1 MDRTHH
7 RGSRAV
13 IILASLAA
21 MVAAALV
28 GIFVSPGGASQ
39 RARAQAEALWSA
51 PVNLSVSGSASR
63 PAIALA
69 PGNVAHALWWDT
81 LDGARYV
88 RGVISGTQTLWAK
101 PQPVPFLV
109 GESKRDPSTNKVTLA
124 PPAQLS
130 MAADNTGAVHVTW
143 LDTDRGLRYAF
154 MPPNGRLGQGPRL
167 TDQALA
173 SSMSIDISGT
183 LRMAYVQSSQAPG
196 SPAGV
201 YYVRRSGGAIQRTL
215 VYSSTYFRTADPGSV
230 SVAVAADGIGNVIVA
245 WRQSPEDQAQF
256 ARSADNG
263 LKWSAPQ
270 PIAAVSE
277 LFGIATQVG
286 VAVTPARE
294 FLLIWRDSTAP
305 GCGMTQRRSSD
316 GGQTWSPPE
325 RVLSDLK
332 RCPARW
338 AFTIG
343 SDGKL
348 WFIGTPAS
356 EAPLSDTNGVL
367 AAWDGSNWSK
377 PADIQLGY
385 QDSVTQRTR
394 ILGCL
399 HMALAGGSLAA
410 IGCDVRGDVWSLHSV
425 AGLER
430 FLPVEQVSW
439 DPPINLS
446 AARTAQ
452 VQENEARRATTETT
466 QHVAI
471 ATDRDGQIYAL
482 WSRADSAAMPANRL
496 DIAVFKGDR
505 FLSPAAI
512 LRVDRSNAGADP
524 NAAMAKLDAPSL
536 AVNANAN
543 TLRLHL
549 VWSGGPS
556 GRPFYSR
563 AFARDANVS
572 SGWAQPQPLPALTP
586 IGGAPDIV
594 ADPRGQLLYVI
605 YTIPFNE
612 LRGVYLVRSEDDGNT
627 WSEPILVADGAIQ
640 NWDAVDQ
647 PRIALDP
654 ANETLHAVWL
664 QTVLPGTTGSR
675 AVYYARSLDR
685 GKTWSAPL
693 LVAQGDV
700 DAPRVALTEPG
711 VVVLTW
717 NLTHRI
723 SSVSQTS
730 NTWYQVSGDGGARWS
745 QPMPVPGFENVT
757 GGSALAG
764 DQSGQLYL
772 TALSTGSGGQA
783 RLLFTQWR
791 GQGWGPVD
799 EFSMGQTAVTGNTAA
814 GALVARSGLLQL
826 VMRLFELKPDGT
838 GVWESVA
845 ISRRV
850 APVELTP
857 LPTFTPL
864 PPPAPTPT
872 PILLPTEV
880 SLTESVPTTLPLE
893 APESS
898 PLGANLLL
906 ISAGIAAIVVV
917 TGAVIGLMLMRR
929 R

>member
-1 MDRTHH
+1 MDRTRH
-7 RGSRAV
+7 RGARAV
-13 IILASLAA
+13 IILVSLAA
-21 MVAAALV
+21 MIAAALA
-28 GIFVSPGGASQ
+28 GMFASPDGTSQ
-39 RARAQAEALWSA
+39 QAWAQAEALWSA

-63 PAIALA
+63 PAIAVA
-69 PGNVAHALWWDT
+69 PRNVAHVLWWDT
-81 LDGARYV
+81 IDGARYA
-88 RGVISGTQTLWAK
+88 RGVISGTQALWAK

-109 GESKRDPSTNKVTLA
+109 GESKRDPSTNRVTLA
-124 PPAQLS
+124 PPAQLN
-130 MAADNTGAVHVTW
+130 MVADNTGAVHVTW
-143 LDTDRGLRYAF
+143 LDTERGLRYAF

-167 TDQALA
+167 TDRALA
-173 SSMSIDISGT
+173 STMSIDISGT
-183 LRMAYVQSSQAPG
+183 LRMAYIQSSQAPG

-201 YYVRRSGGAIQRTL
+201 YYVRSSGGAIQRTL

-230 SVAVAADGIGNVIVA
+230 GVAVAADGIGNVVVA
-245 WRQSPEDQAQF
+245 WRQSSEDQAQF
-256 ARSADNG
+256 ARSTNNG

-270 PIAAVSE
+270 PIASVSE

-332 RCPARW
+332 RCPAQW
-338 AFTIG
+338 TFTIG

-348 WFIGTPAS
+348 WFIGMPAS
-356 EAPLSDTNGVL
+356 ETPLSDANGVL
-367 AAWDGSNWSK
+367 AAWDGANWSK
-377 PADIQLGY
+377 PADIQLSY

-399 HMALAGGSLAA
+399 NMSLSGENLAA

-425 AGLER
+425 ASLER

-439 DPPINLS
+439 DRPINLS

-452 VQENEARRATTETT
+452 EDETRRATTETT

-471 ATDRDGQIYAL
+471 AADRDGQIYAL
-482 WSRADSAAMPANRL
+482 WSRADSTASPANRL
-496 DIAVFKGDR
+496 EIAVFKGER

-512 LRVDRSNAGADP
+512 LRVERGGAGADP
-524 NAAMAKLDAPSL
+524 SAVMAKLDAPSL

-543 TLRLHL
+543 TSRLHL

-594 ADPRGQLLYVI
+594 ADPRGQVLYVI

-612 LRGVYLVRSEDDGNT
+612 LRGVYLVRSEDDGDT
-627 WSEPILVADGAIQ
+627 WSKPILIADGATE

-654 ANETLHAVWL
+654 ENETLHAVWL

-685 GKTWSAPL
+685 GQTWSAPL
-693 LVAQGDV
+693 LVAQGEV
-700 DAPRVALTEPG
+700 DAPRVALAEPG
-711 VVVLTW
+711 VALLTW
-717 NLTHRI
+717 NVTRRI

-730 NTWYQVSGDGGARWS
+730 NTWYQVSTDGGARWS
-745 QPMPVPGFENVT
+745 QPVPVPGFENVT

-764 DQSGQLYL
+764 DERGQLYL

-791 GQGWGPVD
+791 GQGWGSVD
-799 EFSMGQTAVTGNTAA
+799 EYSMGQTAVPGNTAA

-826 VMRLFELKPDGT
+826 VMRLFELKPNGT

-850 APVELTP
+850 TPVELTP

-872 PILLPTEV
+872 PILLPTEAPR
-880 SLTESVPTTLPLE
+880 TESSPTTLPLE

-898 PLGANLLL
+898 PLGTNLLL

>member
-1 MDRTHH
+1 MDRTRH
-7 RGSRAV
+7 RGSRTM

-21 MVAAALV
+21 MISAALA
-28 GIFVSPGGASQ
+28 GMFASPGGTSQ
-39 RARAQAEALWSA
+39 RVRAQADALWSA
-51 PVNLSVSGSASR
+51 PANLSVSGSASR

-81 LDGARYV
+81 IDGARYA
-88 RGVISGTQTLWAK
+88 RGVISGTQALWAK

-109 GESKRDPSTNKVTLA
+109 GESKRDPSTNRVTLA

-143 LDTDRGLRYAF
+143 LDTERGLRYAF

-167 TDQALA
+167 TDRALA

-183 LRMAYVQSSQAPG
+183 LRMAYVQSSQMPN

-201 YYVRRSGGAIQRTL
+201 YYIRRTGGAIQRTL

-230 SVAVAADGIGNVIVA
+230 GVAVAADGIGNVIVA

-256 ARSADNG
+256 ARSTDNG

-270 PIAAVSE
+270 PIVAVSE

-286 VAVTPARE
+286 VTATPTGE

-338 AFTIG
+338 TFTIG
-343 SDGKL
+343 SGGKL
-348 WFIGTPAS
+348 WFIGMPAS
-356 EAPLSDTNGVL
+356 ETPLSDTNGML
-367 AAWDGSNWSK
+367 AAWDGTNWSK
-377 PADIQLGY
+377 PADIQLSY

-399 HMALAGGSLAA
+399 NLSLTAESLAA

-425 AGLER
+425 ASLER
-430 FLPVEQVSW
+430 FLPVEQSSW

-452 VQENEARRATTETT
+452 EDETRRATTETT

-471 ATDRDGQIYAL
+471 AADRDGQIYAL
-482 WSRADSAAMPANRL
+482 WSRADSAASPANRL
-496 DIAVFKGDR
+496 DLAVFKGGR
-505 FLSPAAI
+505 FLSPATI
-512 LRVDRSNAGADP
+512 LRVERGNTSADP
-524 NAAMAKLDAPSL
+524 NAVMAKLDAPSL
-536 AVNANAN
+536 VVNANAN
-543 TLRLHL
+543 TARLHL

-594 ADPRGQLLYVI
+594 ADPRGQVLYVI

-612 LRGVYLVRSEDDGNT
+612 LRGVYLVRSEDDGDT
-627 WSEPILVADGAIQ
+627 WSEPSLIVDGAAQ

-654 ANETLHAVWL
+654 VNETLHAVWL

-685 GKTWSAPL
+685 GKTWSAPFA
-693 LVAQGDV
+693 VAQGEV
-700 DAPRVALTEPG
+700 DAPRVALAEPG

-717 NLTHRI
+717 NVARRI

-730 NTWYQVSGDGGARWS
+730 NTWYQVSADSGARWS
-745 QPMPVPGFENVT
+745 QAVPVPAFENVT
-757 GGSALAG
+757 GGSALVG
-764 DQSGQLYL
+764 DERGQLYL
-772 TALSTGSGGQA
+772 TALSTGSGGQV

-799 EFSMGQTAVTGNTAA
+799 EFSMGQTAVLGNTAA
-814 GALVARSGLLQL
+814 GALVARNGLLQL
-826 VMRLFELKPDGT
+826 VMRLFELKPNGA

-850 APVELTP
+850 APVELVP

-880 SLTESVPTTLPLE
+880 SLTESAPTTLPLE

-917 TGAVIGLMLMRR
+917 TGAVIGLMFMRR